1 MWTGDVRPTNQNT
14 TICSQFQAEY
24 VCASVCHRR
33 RQDAEVLRPAA
44 GGWTGGWGFWK
55 GTIVRDIHERLLRP
69 QISPL
74 KLVQMLLLPQLKD
87 SLCSALRVSTSCAL
101 SAEVASIQLGVRL
114 TWQIR
119 RQFNYT
125 RWHCPIFGTFYN
137 GRRRMYVCERL
148 DPPQC
153 CIIQHFAQQERLL
166 HFYAR

>member
-1 MWTGDVRPTNQNT
+1 MFTVPSRICLRIRLPSSSTRRESAATSSGWLNGGMGFLKRHHRAWHTRTPFAATN
-14 TICSQFQAEY
+14 FPFEVGA
-24 VCASVCHRR
+24 
-33 RQDAEVLRPAA
+33 DAAA
-44 GGWTGGWGFWK
+44 
-55 GTIVRDIHERLLRP
+55 L
-69 QISPL
+69 
-74 KLVQMLLLPQLKD
+74 LLLPQLKD

-148 DPPQC
+148 DPAQC